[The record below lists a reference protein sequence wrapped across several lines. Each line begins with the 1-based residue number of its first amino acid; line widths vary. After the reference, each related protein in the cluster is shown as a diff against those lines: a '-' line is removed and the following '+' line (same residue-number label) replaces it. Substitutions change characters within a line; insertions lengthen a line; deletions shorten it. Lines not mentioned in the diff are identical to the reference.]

1 MDLTLTR
8 NYKSFD
14 HATFKIEEYTKTQR
28 LEWLEVIDIIRLL
41 RCIVN
46 SFY

>member
-1 MDLTLTR
+1 MDLTMTR

-28 LEWLEVIDIIRLL
+28 LE
-41 RCIVN
+41 
-46 SFY
+46 